1 MRLDIVN
8 RKKCCSSVAMEK
20 WWIDRNSMKNF
31 RKRWIVLP
39 CPALVLS
46 ENYEVILRDINVR
59 MINPKFWGRQN
70 NLVTSEIIQG
80 HAIIWFVW
88 RQWMDQKQEKD
99 QLKMPKKKEKKRR
112 EKTPFFLD
120 AFDKAPQSTIHGL
133 CHSSQSWKINKI
145 KFSALKRWGEHL
157 IWSRL

>member
-8 RKKCCSSVAMEK
+8 RKKRCSSVAMEK
-20 WWIDRNSMKNF
+20 RWIDRNSMKNF

-59 MINPKFWGRQN
+59 MSNPKFWGRQN
-70 NLVTSEIIQG
+70 NLVTLEIIQG
-80 HAIIWFVW
+80 HAIIWFIW
-88 RQWMDQKQEKD
+88 RPFHSVTVNGPNAGKGPTENA
-99 QLKMPKKKEKKRR
+99 KEKKK

-133 CHSSQSWKINKI
+133 CHSWQSWKINKI
-145 KFSALKRWGEHL
+145 K
-157 IWSRL
+157 